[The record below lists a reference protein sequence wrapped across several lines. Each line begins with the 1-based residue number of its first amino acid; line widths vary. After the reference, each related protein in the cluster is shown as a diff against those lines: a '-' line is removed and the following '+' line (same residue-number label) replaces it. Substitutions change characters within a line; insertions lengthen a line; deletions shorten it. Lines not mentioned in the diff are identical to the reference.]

1 MNATFQ
7 NCANISQ
14 FIIENRGKFQEKLL
28 SEAVN
33 VASKINEI
41 LLKGNIDLLKNAE
54 TLALNVIEER
64 DAELAA
70 FARQEGI
77 AWAQHNLTLAFKLE
91 WVQAIRRTLWEF
103 NYKWETLNDIVPTQE
118 EFYALEKKIN
128 DGIDDFLNGFFLN
141 YSTYKDEMINE
152 QRKLV
157 EHLSV
162 PIIPVSPTVA
172 VLPLIGSID
181 TYRMQTIEEKALMDI
196 SAQQVQTLVIDLSG
210 VADME
215 LDVMDH
221 FQKVLTGVNMMGCKA
236 IISGMRPELTRKMVH
251 AGITFDKKAE
261 TKGTLQE
268 TLRLYLS

>member
-14 FIIENRGKFQEKLL
+14 FIIENRDKFQEKLL

-54 TLALNVIEER
+54 TLALHVIEER
-64 DAELAA
+64 DAELTA
-70 FARQEGI
+70 FARQEGV

-91 WVQAIRRTLWEF
+91 WVQAIRRTLWDF
-103 NYKWETLNDIVPTQE
+103 NYKWEKLNNIVPSQE
-118 EFYALEKKIN
+118 DFYELEKKIN

-162 PIIPVSPTVA
+162 PIIPVGPTVA

-196 SAQQVQTLVIDLSG
+196 AAQQVQTLVIDLSG

-236 IISGMRPELTRKMVH
+236 IITGMRPDLTRRMVH